1 MKNELVKASLIRA
14 VRTFIQVL
22 TMSLPAGFVITPA
35 MIQHF
40 DKGLLWTILAWI
52 ATAFLSALQAFLTG
66 IIGGLPEVGD
76 SNG

>member
-35 MIQHF
+35 MIQRF